1 MQNHKL
7 QNQGEF
13 KRKINS
19 RHLFMIALGGVIGT
33 GLFLSSGYTISQA
46 GPLGAVISYLVGAV
60 VVYLVM
66 LSLGELATA
75 MPVTGSFG
83 AYATKFIS
91 PATGFT
97 VTWLYWLCWTVALG
111 TEFFGSGDTYAKVV
125 S

>member
-19 RHLFMIALGGVIGT
+19 RHLFMIA
-33 GLFLSSGYTISQA
+33 
-46 GPLGAVISYLVGAV
+46 
-60 VVYLVM
+60 
-66 LSLGELATA
+66 LGELATA

-97 VTWLYWLCWTVALG
+97 VTWL
-111 TEFFGSGDTYAKVV
+111 
-125 S
+125 